1 VVNTLLRGFV
11 SPTSAHLL
19 PQALRFSQSNVQH
32 CYYCA
37 SQREHTRLSSVIMN
51 VPFGATHTGSTGP
64 PSVAATK
71 TSTTVSKTNH
81 IAGAKASSN
90 LYQSDRTS
98 VRGSRFGQPKN
109 AQAVA
114 FSTPGT
120 NPPRVNSACISAL
133 SGKTV
138 GRMISSKKR
147 RINRILRSK
156 SLACCCCR

>member
-1 VVNTLLRGFV
+1 MGPLSTLNSRHHHQSAKMIPIHIKYGFQYLYGPKGVVNTLLRGSV

-37 SQREHTRLSSVIMN
+37 SQREHTSLSSVIMN
-51 VPFGATHTGSTGP
+51 VPFGATHTGSTGA

-114 FSTPGT
+114 FS
-120 NPPRVNSACISAL
+120 N
-133 SGKTV
+133 
-138 GRMISSKKR
+138 
-147 RINRILRSK
+147 
-156 SLACCCCR
+156 